1 MILLS
6 RHNEQRYLNKLSDS
20 LFEIYGES
28 EFIRLH
34 GLEEIQ
40 AIDYEGGPFINVGQV
55 LLNDYDIFR
64 IERVKSD
71 KPNHYYL
78 HVRKVKND

>member
-6 RHNEQRYLNKLSDS
+6 RHNEQRHLNKLSDS

-28 EFIRLH
+28 EYMRLH

-40 AIDYEGGPFINVGQV
+40 AIDYEGGPFINVGQI

-78 HVRKVKND
+78 HVRLLRK